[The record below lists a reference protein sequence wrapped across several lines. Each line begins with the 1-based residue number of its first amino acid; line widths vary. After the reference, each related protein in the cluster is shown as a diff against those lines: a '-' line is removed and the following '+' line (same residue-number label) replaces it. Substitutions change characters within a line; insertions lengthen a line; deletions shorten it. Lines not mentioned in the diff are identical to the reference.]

1 MAATDDLT
9 KDEDDNGIKIQ
20 DTRGEPLSLSKYF
33 QVMNSYGREIF
44 FVITIVFT
52 GIAALQSGPLKT
64 KKVNPPNTFFE
75 PPSLVTDFY
84 TGNIKQLLSLISE
97 KDVSLVMYYAPWDA
111 SSLQARE
118 EFETV
123 AKFYHNEVFFAA
135 INCWWPDGECRKKF
149 SIPSYP
155 IVLAYVH
162 EMGIVRYEGPIVA
175 TYLIYFLDSILSP
188 VVPLHHSGELL
199 DLLTK
204 HEAVLVAYFEFK
216 NSSYP
221 KGYKQFYFAAL
232 KSLSTDPHRRI
243 CFAVLTNRHVAE
255 SFKLKSDVQ
264 LFLWNRSE
272 VYRGEINGHAELLK
286 WAYGV
291 LDYTSDWV
299 SPPGT
304 KSNMLSEILENHAVL
319 ILFTPRSLLL
329 EYTPYYNLLKEIA
342 LDYYNCNKS
351 NFVESI
357 KHRMVLKRHIMQ
369 EEFTKTVKKCHKNDT
384 SNNPDLCRFRP
395 DLCDLT
401 CCQSKSLSLKSNQAC
416 FCRACLHHVVENI
429 EDMKLFECEN
439 TLQLVLKNFNIN
451 ALGSFDQCNDI
462 EVSFPVKFGRYKRLS
477 FHCEM
482 ESPNAL
488 KSVKKQLTDEE
499 IAELKDDLILTMI
512 QNNEKRLCHRMRYA
526 LNYSE
531 LFFPSFPDPSD
542 TTSWLSNFTG
552 LGCLTNKTLHFIA
565 MDVILYHSFAENLG
579 IDISLNHHQTSA
591 VIVET
596 TKETQFVL
604 EEPVTKK
611 ALVEFIK
618 NYTAGSLNRYLRM
631 PVKKLSSCEME
642 EESNVCVQEVT
653 TTTFFDV
660 VLDDKDVV
668 LLYYAPWCGPCQSI
682 SHIFLSV
689 ADYFSNVEDIRFARI
704 NGEENDLPWEYTV
717 EKYPTIIFF
726 PVKRKSDSV
735 EFPSHLQISM
745 TNLLHFVLVHTQP
758 KVRWK
763 VSMEMCNRDCIAH
776 NLIMSAKEI
785 RRLFREQK
793 GLINDLHFAQF
804 LVYRPKKVKGLLPKG
819 SKPPNVNYLKS
830 VFLKTVVER
839 IHKKRK
845 QIYQARQLQIVLR
858 KKRDVYLK
866 DRTNTD
872 NKTTN
877 VTSGQKSKKSKL
889 INIHQKKAKDEL

>member
-1 MAATDDLT
+1 MAATNDLI
-9 KDEDDNGIKIQ
+9 KDEDDTDIKIQ
-20 DTRGEPLSLSKYF
+20 DTRGDPLSLTKYF

-64 KKVNPPNTFFE
+64 KKVNPPDIFFE

-84 TGNIKQLLSLISE
+84 NGNIKQLLSLISE

-135 INCWWPDGECRKKF
+135 INCWWPEGECRKKF
-149 SIPSYP
+149 SVPSYP
-155 IVLAYVH
+155 IILSYVH
-162 EMGIVRYEGPIVA
+162 EMGIVRYEGPIVS

-188 VVPLHHSGELL
+188 VVPLHHTGELF

-216 NSSYP
+216 NGSYP

-232 KSLSTDPHRRI
+232 KALSNDPHRRI
-243 CFAVLTNRHVAE
+243 CFAVLTNKQVAE
-255 SFKLKSDVQ
+255 NFRLRSSVQ
-264 LFLWNRSE
+264 LFLWNTSQ
-272 VYRGEINGHAELLK
+272 VYREEIRGHMELLK

-304 KSNMLSEILENHAVL
+304 KSSMLSEIFEDTAALV
-319 ILFTPRSLLL
+319 LFTPRSLLL

-342 LDYYNCNKS
+342 LDYNNCNKS
-351 NFVESI
+351 SFVESI

-369 EEFTKTVKKCHKNDT
+369 EELSKTIKKCHKKDTPND
-384 SNNPDLCRFRP
+384 PDVCRFHP

-401 CCQSKSLSLKSNQAC
+401 CCQSTSLKLKLNQAC
-416 FCRACLHHVVENI
+416 SCRACLHHIVENI
-429 EDMKLFECEN
+429 EEMKLFECEN
-439 TLQLVLKNFNIN
+439 TLKLVLKNFDIN
-451 ALGSFDQCNDI
+451 ELGSFDKCNDI
-462 EVSFPVKFGRYKRLS
+462 EVSFPVKFGRYKQLS
-477 FHCEM
+477 FHCQN
-482 ESPNAL
+482 ESPYAF
-488 KSVKKQLTDEE
+488 KSSKKQLTEEE

-512 QNNEKRLCHRMRYA
+512 QNNEKRLCYRMRYA
-526 LNYSE
+526 LNSSE
-531 LFFPSFPDPSD
+531 VYFPSFPDPSD
-542 TTSWLSNFTG
+542 TTTWLNNFTG
-552 LGCLTNKTLHFIA
+552 IGCLTNRTLNFIA
-565 MDVILYHSFAENLG
+565 MDVNLYHSFAENLG
-579 IDISLNHHQTSA
+579 IDVSKSHHQTSA
-591 VIVET
+591 VIIET
-596 TKETQFVL
+596 SKETQFVL

-618 NYTAGSLNRYLRM
+618 NYTSGSLNRFLRM
-631 PVKKLSSCEME
+631 PVRKLGNCNNNGE
-642 EESNVCVQEVT
+642 EDNVCVEEAT
-653 TTTFFDV
+653 TATFFDV
-660 VLDDKDVV
+660 ILDDKDVV
-668 LLYYAPWCGPCQSI
+668 LLYYASWCGVCHSI

-689 ADYFSNVEDIRFARI
+689 ADYFAKVEDIKFVRI

-735 EFPSHLQISM
+735 EFPAHLQISM

-763 VSMEMCNRDCIAH
+763 VSMEMCNRECIAH
-776 NLIMSAKEI
+776 NLIMSSKEL
-785 RRLFREQK
+785 RRLFREHK
-793 GLINDLHFAQF
+793 SLINDLHIAQ
-804 LVYRPKKVKGLLPKG
+804 LIIYRPKKVKLQSKQKG
-819 SKPPNVNYLKS
+819 SKGPNVNYLKS
-830 VFLKTVVER
+830 VYLKYVIKR
-839 IHKKRK
+839 IHKKRR
-845 QIYQARQLQIVLR
+845 QIYQAQQLQIVLR
-858 KKRDVYLK
+858 KKMDIYLQDVK
-866 DRTNTD
+866 KSSSD
-872 NKTTN
+872 KKG
-877 VTSGQKSKKSKL
+877 VASGRKSKHL
-889 INIHQKKAKDEL
+889 NFRQKNVKDEL